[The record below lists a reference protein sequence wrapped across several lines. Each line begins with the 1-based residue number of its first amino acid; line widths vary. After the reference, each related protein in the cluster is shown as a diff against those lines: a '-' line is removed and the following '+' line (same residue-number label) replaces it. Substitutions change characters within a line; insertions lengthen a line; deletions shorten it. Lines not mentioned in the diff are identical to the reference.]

1 MIRIEL
7 LTRIAA
13 PVERCFDLAR
23 SIDLHMAS
31 TDWTGEQAIAGVTSG
46 LIGPEQEVTWKG
58 RHFGISISH
67 TSRISA
73 YDRPRYFQDCM
84 VRGSFRSF
92 CHDHFFEAGDGATL
106 MKDVMQ
112 FEAPFGI
119 LGSLA
124 ERLILKRHMIGLLL
138 HRNQHLRRV
147 AESEE
152 WRRYFG

>member
-58 RHFGISISH
+58 RHFGVSITH

-73 YDRPRYFQDCM
+73 YDRPRYFQDYM
-84 VRGSFRSF
+84 VCGSFRSF

-112 FEAPFGI
+112 FKAPFGI

-138 HRNQHLRRV
+138 HRNQHIRRV
-147 AESEE
+147 AESGE

>member
-7 LTRIAA
+7 VTRIAA

-31 TDWTGEQAIAGVTSG
+31 TDWTGERAIAGVTSG

-58 RHFGISISH
+58 RHFGVLITH
-67 TSRISA
+67 TSRITA

-84 VRGSFRSF
+84 MRGAFRSF
-92 CHDHFFEAGDGATL
+92 CHDHFFEISDGLTL

-112 FEAPFGI
+112 FEASFGI
-119 LGSLA
+119 LGSLV
-124 ERLILKRHMIGLLL
+124 EKLVLKRHMIELLL
-138 HRNQHLRRV
+138 RRNLHIQRV
-147 AESEE
+147 AESDE
-152 WRRYFG
+152 WRRYLA

>member
-58 RHFGISISH
+58 RLFGISISH

-84 VRGSFRSF
+84 VRGRFRSF